1 MITQSEVRAYL
12 NRLGISDIQE
22 PTKEY
27 LFEPHK
33 AHVARI
39 PWQTLDILLGNRHP
53 SIYRN
58 PYNL

>member
-27 LFEPHK
+27 LFEL
-33 AHVARI
+33 A
-39 PWQTLDILLGNRHP
+39 
-53 SIYRN
+53 
-58 PYNL
+58 